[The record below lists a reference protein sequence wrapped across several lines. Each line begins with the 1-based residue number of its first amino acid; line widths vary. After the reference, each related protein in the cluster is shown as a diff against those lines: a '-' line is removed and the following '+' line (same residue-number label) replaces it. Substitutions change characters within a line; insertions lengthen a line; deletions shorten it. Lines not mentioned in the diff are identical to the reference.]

1 MPQPIQKLPDHL
13 INQIAAGEVIE
24 RPASVVKELLE
35 NSIDATASEVFIDL
49 ERGGIQRIA
58 VRDNGAGIDQ
68 AQLQTALT
76 RHATSKIRSL
86 ADLQNIHSLGF
97 RGEALPSI
105 ASVARLSLSSN
116 TQHSNQGWRLTGEGG
131 SEADCVKPAAHQKGT
146 TVEVHDLFYNTPAR
160 RKFLRTEKTEY
171 THSEQVV
178 KRLALAHFHLA
189 ITLRHNQKTVFT
201 LPACQNIED
210 KVHRLEK
217 IIGRPFVEH
226 SIYVERDHQGMRLHG
241 WIAAP
246 AFSRSQTDMQYQY
259 VNHRHIR
266 DKTFGHAIRLA
277 YQDVLYHGRQPAY
290 VLFLET
296 DPGEVDVN
304 AHPAKHEVRFHNSRS
319 IHDFIR
325 QAVRQAVSDVRPA
338 AIGSK
343 NLQKLSSF
351 AGSAS
356 SGSAANYIRPA
367 GAGGQTHFNTQA
379 PKTHQHVEALYSA
392 AIAEPQA
399 DYLSSPSAATGN
411 AQDDTPLLGYALAQL
426 HGIYIL
432 AQNKQG
438 LILVDMHAAHERIVY
453 EQLKSTHSAD
463 PLERQQL
470 LAPLQ
475 VAVSESEANLVD
487 QYQAT
492 FSRFGFEIDR
502 LGEQAVI
509 VRAVANIFKEMD
521 IAALIRDVLADLQ
534 KNTHSTR
541 LQDSHHAVL
550 SSIACHG
557 SIRANRQLTLHEM
570 NALLRAMEKTPRSN
584 QCNHGRPTWVEL
596 SIADLD
602 RLFLRGR

>member
-1 MPQPIQKLPDHL
+1 MPNPIQKLPDHL

-35 NSIDATASEVFIDL
+35 NSIDATASKVFIEL
-49 ERGGIQRIA
+49 EKGGIQRI
-58 VRDNGAGIDQ
+58 VIRDNGAGIDK

-105 ASVARLSLSSN
+105 ASVARLSLTSN
-116 TQHSNQGWRLTGEGG
+116 TQHSNQGWRLDGAGG
-131 SEADCVKPAAHQKGT
+131 LKTSDIKPAAHRKGT
-146 TVEVHDLFYNTPAR
+146 TVEVNDLFYNTPAR

-178 KRLALAHFHLA
+178 KRLALANFHLA

-210 KVHRLEK
+210 KVRRLEK

-226 SIYVERDHQGMRLHG
+226 SIYVERNHQNPRLHG

-246 AFSRSQTDMQYQY
+246 AFSRSQADMQYQY
-259 VNHRHIR
+259 VNNRHIR
-266 DKTFGHAIRLA
+266 DKTFGHAIKLA

-304 AHPAKHEVRFHNSRS
+304 AHPAKHEVRFHNSRCL
-319 IHDFIR
+319 HDFIR
-325 QAVRQAVSDVRPA
+325 QTVKQAVSEVRPA
-338 AIGSK
+338 AIDSK
-343 NLQKLSSF
+343 NLQKLSAFTSP
-351 AGSAS
+351 AQPANAS
-356 SGSAANYIRPA
+356 V
-367 GAGGQTHFNTQA
+367 QTYLNTQA
-379 PKTHQHVEALYSA
+379 PRAHQQVETLYSS
-392 AIAEPQA
+392 AIAEPRT
-399 DYLSSPSAATGN
+399 DYLNPPPLATEN

-438 LILVDMHAAHERIVY
+438 LILVDMHAAHERVVY
-453 EQLKSTHSAD
+453 EQLKSTHSAGQ
-463 PLERQQL
+463 LERQQL
-470 LAPLQ
+470 LVPLQ

-487 QYQAT
+487 QHQDT

-502 LGEQAVI
+502 LGEQAI
-509 VRAVANIFKEMD
+509 TVRAVAYILKEAD
-521 IAALIRDVLADLQ
+521 IGALIRDVLADLQ
-534 KNTHSTR
+534 KNTQSTR
-541 LQDSHHAVL
+541 LEDSYHAVL

-570 NALLRAMEKTPRSN
+570 NALLRAMEKTQRSN
-584 QCNHGRPTWVEL
+584 QCNHGRPTWIEL
-596 SIADLD
+596 SIGDLD
-602 RLFLRGR
+602 KLFLRGR

>member
-49 ERGGIQRIA
+49 ERGGIRRIA
-58 VRDNGAGIDQ
+58 VRDNGAGIDK

-116 TQHSNQGWRLTGEGG
+116 TQHSSQGWRLTGEGG

-146 TVEVHDLFYNTPAR
+146 TVEVNDLFYNTPAR

-210 KVHRLEK
+210 KVRRLEK
-217 IIGRPFVEH
+217 IIGQPFVEH
-226 SIYVERDHQGMRLHG
+226 SIYVERDHQSMRLHG

-266 DKTFGHAIRLA
+266 DKTFGHAIKLA

-325 QAVRQAVSDVRPA
+325 QTVKQAVSDVRPA

-351 AGSAS
+351 AGS
-356 SGSAANYIRPA
+356 GSAANYISPA
-367 GAGGQTHFNTQA
+367 RASVQAHLNTQA
-379 PKTHQHVEALYSA
+379 PKAHRHVKALYSA

-399 DYLSSPSAATGN
+399 DYLSSPSAATDN

-487 QYQAT
+487 QHQDT

-509 VRAVANIFKEMD
+509 VRAVANIFKQTD

-557 SIRANRQLTLHEM
+557 SVRANRQLTLHEM